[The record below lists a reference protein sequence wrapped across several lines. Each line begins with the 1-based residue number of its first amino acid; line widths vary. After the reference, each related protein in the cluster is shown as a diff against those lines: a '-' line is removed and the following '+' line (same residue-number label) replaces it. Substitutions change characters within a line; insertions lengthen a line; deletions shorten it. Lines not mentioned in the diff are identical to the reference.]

1 MKYDQAILDR
11 MADSYEKYLYFLKRY
26 IVLEGLDEKAY
37 KKHVKRIKKMIK
49 HLRNGEGDKVLIPE
63 RYLAYVEKYGK

>member
-1 MKYDQAILDR
+1 MKYDQAVLDR

-26 IVLEGLDEKAY
+26 IVLEGLDEKSY
-37 KKHVKRIKKMIK
+37 KKHVKKIKKMIK

-63 RYLAYVEKYGK
+63 RYLAYIEKYGK